1 MKTVSVKAAD
11 FERSEFAGKRKW
23 VVVDAAGQT
32 LGRLA
37 TDIAHVL
44 RGKHKPEF
52 APHIAC
58 GDHVIVTN
66 ASKVVLTGKKLT
78 DKMYYRHSGYIGG
91 LKATTA
97 GEKLAKNPEEVITL
111 AVRGMLPKNKL
122 SRQILKHLR
131 VYAGAEHGQGA
142 QSPEPMPKRLA
153 NKS

>member
-11 FERSEFAGKRKW
+11 FDREDFAGKRKW

-32 LGRLA
+32 LGRLS
-37 TDIAHVL
+37 TDVARVL

-52 APHIAC
+52 APHIDC

-66 ASKVVLTGKKLT
+66 ASKIVLTGKKLSN
-78 DKMYYRHSGYIGG
+78 KMYYRHSGYIGG

-97 GEKLAKNPEEVITL
+97 GEKLAKNPEEVVTL
-111 AVRGMLPKNKL
+111 EVRGMLPKNKL

-131 VYAGAEHGQGA
+131 VYAGADHEQGA
-142 QSPEPMPKRLA
+142 QSPEPMPNRLA
-153 NKS
+153 VQS